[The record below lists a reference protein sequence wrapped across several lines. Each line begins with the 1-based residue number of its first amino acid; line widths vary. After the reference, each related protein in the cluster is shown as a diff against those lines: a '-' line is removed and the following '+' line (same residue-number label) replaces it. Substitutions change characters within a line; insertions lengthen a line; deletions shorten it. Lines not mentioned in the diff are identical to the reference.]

1 MPTRPETFVSIDVEA
16 AGPHPAE
23 YSMLSI
29 GACLVD
35 EPDAGFY
42 VELRPEKPASR
53 PSALAVGS
61 LTFEHLAESGIPAA
75 EAMARFDAWVAEV
88 VPVGNVPVFVG
99 FNAPFDWMFVEDAF
113 QRHLGRNPFGHSAF
127 DIKSYAMGVLGGS
140 WADTSMR
147 VLSPRYLGG
156 RGLTHNAL
164 QDARDQAE
172 LFRRIR
178 ADAVRPAE

>member
-1 MPTRPETFVSIDVEA
+1 MPTRPETFISIDIEA

-35 EPDAGFY
+35 DPAAGFY
-42 VELRPEKPASR
+42 VEIQPEKSASR
-53 PSALAVGS
+53 ESALAVGS
-61 LTFEHLAESGIPAA
+61 LTLEHLAKNGVPAVD
-75 EAMARFDAWVAEV
+75 AMTRFDAWVGEV
-88 VPVGNVPVFVG
+88 VPVGNAPVFVG

-127 DIKSYAMGVLGGS
+127 DIKSYALGVLGGT
-140 WADTSMR
+140 WADTRMSA
-147 VLSPRYLGG
+147 LSPRYLGG
-156 RGLTHNAL
+156 RALTHNAL

-172 LFRRIR
+172 LFRLIR
-178 ADAVRPAE
+178 ADAVRSAE